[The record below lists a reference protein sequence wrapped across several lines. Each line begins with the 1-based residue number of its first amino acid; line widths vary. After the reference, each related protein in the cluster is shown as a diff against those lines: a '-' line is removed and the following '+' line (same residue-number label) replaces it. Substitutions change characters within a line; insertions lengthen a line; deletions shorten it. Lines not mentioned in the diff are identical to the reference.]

1 MVQLSRGKDSKSSKK
16 NKDSKDGTASPNAA
30 ATNQSPVLTPSSS
43 TSTLN
48 DIRNKPLPTNS
59 ASHVDHAALAAQA
72 QLNNGGNAALP
83 DRFNTGGPGQG
94 ANGGG
99 TPARHGPLPP
109 TVIISPSAPVRLD
122 TMLTLIRT
130 VLTPLCSM
138 CRHPVLLRPCRT
150 ISPPP
155 RRARSH

>member
-1 MVQLSRGKDSKSSKK
+1 
-16 NKDSKDGTASPNAA
+16 
-30 ATNQSPVLTPSSS
+30 LTPSSS

-48 DIRNKPLPTNS
+48 DIRNKPLPPNS
-59 ASHVDHAALAAQA
+59 VSHADHAALLAQA
-72 QLNNGGNAALP
+72 QAGNNGANAGGQ

-122 TMLTLIRT
+122 ILLAFVWT
-130 VLTPLCSM
+130 VLTPLYST
-138 CRHPVLLRPCRT
+138 CRHPALLRLCPM
-150 ISPPP
+150 ISPLP

>member
-1 MVQLSRGKDSKSSKK
+1 MQLSRGKDNKSSKK

-30 ATNQSPVLTPSSS
+30 ATNQSPVVTPSSS

-48 DIRNKPLPTNS
+48 DIRNKPLPPNS
-59 ASHVDHAALAAQA
+59 VSHADHAALVAQA
-72 QLNNGGNAALP
+72 QLGNNGANAGGQ

-109 TVIISPSAPVRLD
+109 TVIISPSAPVRL
-122 TMLTLIRT
+122 TILLAFVWT
-130 VLTPLCSM
+130 VLTPLAACTATR
-138 CRHPVLLRPCRT
+138 CC
-150 ISPPP
+150 
-155 RRARSH
+155 